1 MPDYRDFAVGNVLT
15 DGVLSQEGNPKY
27 SCTVRITGG
36 DYSDTDHVLV
46 GGVITS
52 LDIEENMGIVVII
65 TPVAGSKLISLKT
78 GADFGE
84 DVSIGDGL
92 TPIENNLYYGQY
104 NPLSMDSRQFL
115 VVAEGGEITPP
126 IDPEPPTEPP
136 TGSPTGS
143 PDTILNNYLLTKDEL
158 YDLQNQVY
166 GVVAA
171 TNTTGVNFVD
181 FSSYISAVY
190 VYPFKIPE
198 SNILGREKVRIK
210 SNEFTVSTRLNSDFI
225 TVDLGSITIPR
236 NENNPFDYLNVEADL
251 FLPFTESKISLDVT
265 QVVGRTINIQYII
278 NTNNGRTTVNILD
291 AISGKPIAISVIS
304 IGSVYPF
311 TNFTQIKQIDFAP
324 SEVRN
329 NITRAF
335 VTVKRPDYSG
345 NDKIIKVKGG
355 ISDVKGFVNVQ
366 NPIMLNAATRYENEL
381 IRSILSSGV
390 YIK

>member
-15 DGVLSQEGNPKY
+15 DGVLSQEGKQKY

-36 DYSDTDHVLV
+36 DYSDTDHNLV
-46 GGVITS
+46 GGVITP
-52 LDIEENMGIVVII
+52 LDIDENMGIVVII

-78 GADFGE
+78 GTDFGE
-84 DVSIGDGL
+84 DVYIADGL
-92 TPIENNLYYGQY
+92 APIENNLYYVQY
-104 NPLSMDSRQFL
+104 NPLSMDFRQFL

-126 IDPEPPTEPP
+126 IDPEPP

-210 SNEFTVSTRLNSDFI
+210 SNEFNVSTRLNSDFI
-225 TVDLGSITIPR
+225 TVDLGSISIPR

-251 FLPFTESKISLDVT
+251 FLPFTQSTISLDVT

-291 AISGKPIAISVIS
+291 SISGKPINISVIS
-304 IGSVYPF
+304 IGSIYPF

-324 SEVRN
+324 SEVKN

-345 NDKIIKVKGG
+345 NDKMIKVKGG